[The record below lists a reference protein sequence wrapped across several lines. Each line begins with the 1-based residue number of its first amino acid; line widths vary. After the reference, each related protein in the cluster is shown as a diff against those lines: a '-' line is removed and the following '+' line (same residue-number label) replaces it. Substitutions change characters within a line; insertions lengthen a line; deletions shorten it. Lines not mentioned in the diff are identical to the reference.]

1 MIAVGFISSSSSLP
15 IMWRVESFSGT
26 CSDTTSEVR
35 NSSRSRRNL
44 TPCRSASSSDRR
56 AMSKYC
62 TCMPNGCAS
71 RATFLP
77 MVPKPMMPSVLSC
90 SSYMRGAGPLPRQ
103 RPPDTL
109 PCCQITLR

>member
-1 MIAVGFISSSSSLP
+1 
-15 IMWRVESFSGT
+15 
-26 CSDTTSEVR
+26 
-35 NSSRSRRNL
+35 
-44 TPCRSASSSDRR
+44 
-56 AMSKYC
+56 MSKYC
-62 TCMPNGCAS
+62 TCMPKARAS

-109 PCCQITLR
+109 PCCQTTLRQTVSISINACSDTEIAFAPPLFESGTLARRAASRSTLS